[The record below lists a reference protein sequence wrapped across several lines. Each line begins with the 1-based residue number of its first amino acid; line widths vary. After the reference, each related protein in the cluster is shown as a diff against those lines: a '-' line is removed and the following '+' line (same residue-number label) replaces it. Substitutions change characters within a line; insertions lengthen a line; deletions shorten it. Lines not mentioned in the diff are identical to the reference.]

1 MRVAAAYEA
10 LEEVRRHI
18 RMRATLVVF
27 LPNNMQGYH
36 DATRSAASFKS
47 LWALVD
53 LAADVYQAHRSA
65 VIALQGIAKLPVDLK
80 QLDRKHLVPL
90 NFYEDPATAKAIQEV
105 IGRIVPLAQ
114 HDAPGNTGQEDEG
127 GEADGKDQANLNVG
141 PGGTQLMG
149 ALNHGLQ
156 RRAVP
161 WIWLG
166 ANLKPGK
173 NNRDPAGERERHSI
187 GQVDLTYAQHF
198 SLNGR
203 VPAHELVAGMRSS
216 SLHARRCN
224 ECLYMETT
232 RWSDGHCLPTAV
244 LASV

>member
-1 MRVAAAYEA
+1 MQRRHVPRLVLSTLERDLGGKPERSCLFLPSELGHNRRLKCCSNELINAEAVMRVAAAYEA

-53 LAADVYQAHRSA
+53 GAADLYRAHRSA
-65 VIALQGIAKLPVDLK
+65 VITLQGIAKLSADLK
-80 QLDRKHLVPL
+80 QLNQKHLVPL
-90 NFYEDPATAKAIQEV
+90 NFYEDPATAEAIQEV

-114 HDAPGNTGQEDEG
+114 HDAPGNTGEEDAE
-127 GEADGKDQANLNVG
+127 GEADGEEPVNLNVG
-141 PGGTQLMG
+141 PGGTQLTG

-166 ANLKPGK
+166 ANLKPGE
-173 NNRDPAGERERHSI
+173 NNGDPAGEFVIHS
-187 GQVDLTYAQHF
+187 
-198 SLNGR
+198 NG
-203 VPAHELVAGMRSS
+203 HLI
-216 SLHARRCN
+216 
-224 ECLYMETT
+224 
-232 RWSDGHCLPTAV
+232 
-244 LASV
+244 